1 MEEAALSRRRG
12 ASRIWA
18 TVREAVRGSHQ
29 DFTEG
34 PIGRAI
40 LLLAI
45 PMVMEMMME
54 SVFAIADIFWVS
66 KLGADSVATV
76 GITESMLALI
86 YAVAIGVS
94 VSATAMVA
102 RRIGERDPEHAASA
116 AVQAIAL
123 GVVLAIPIGIT
134 GALLAPKLLALMGG
148 SPALVATGWRYT
160 AIMLGGNV
168 VILLLFL
175 VNAIFRGAGD
185 AAIAMRVL
193 WFANI
198 LNIVLGPCFIFGLG
212 PFPKL
217 GVTGAA
223 VATTIGRGCGVLY
236 QLWTLSRGRGRVVI
250 TRRHLRLEPAVM
262 LRLLRLSGNAIFQIL
277 IGTASWIGLVRI
289 LSSFGSAVLA
299 GYTIGIR
306 IIVFALLPSWGM
318 ANAAATMVGQSLGA
332 RKPERAERSVW
343 IAGFYNMIFL
353 GAVGLAFV
361 LAAPL
366 LIRLFTSDA
375 AVFPY
380 GFACLRLV
388 SSGFLFYAYG
398 MVLTQ
403 AFNGAG
409 DTWTPTWLNL
419 YCFWLWEIP
428 LAYVLARVE
437 GLGPRGV
444 FIAITIAFSTLA
456 LASAA
461 LFRRGRWKLKKV

>member
-1 MEEAALSRRRG
+1 MEEAVLPRRRG
-12 ASRIWA
+12 AWRIWA

-29 DFTEG
+29 DFSEG

-102 RRIGERDPEHAASA
+102 RRIGEKDPEHAASA

-123 GVVLAIPIGIT
+123 GVALAIPIGIT

-212 PFPKL
+212 PFPEL

-223 VATTIGRGCGVLY
+223 VATSIGRGCGVLY

-262 LRLLRLSGNAIFQIL
+262 LRLLRLSGNAVFQIL

-289 LSSFGSAVLA
+289 LSSFGSAALA

-361 LAAPL
+361 LAAPV
-366 LIRLFTSDA
+366 LIRLFTSDP
-375 AVFPY
+375 AVVPY
-380 GFACLRLV
+380 GVACLRFV
-388 SSGFLFYAYG
+388 SYGFLFYAYG

-419 YCFWLWEIP
+419 FCFWLWEIP
-428 LAYVLARVE
+428 LAYVLAKVV